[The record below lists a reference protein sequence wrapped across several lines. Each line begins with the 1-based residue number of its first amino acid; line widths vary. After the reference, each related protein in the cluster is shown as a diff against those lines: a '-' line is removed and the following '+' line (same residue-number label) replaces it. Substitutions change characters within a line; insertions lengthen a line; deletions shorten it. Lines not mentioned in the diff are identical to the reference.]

1 MLALLMLLLML
12 GGVLAACASQPPT
25 AQTPPEPAPTSA
37 PAATAAPDQPATAAP
52 APTAA
57 PEPVT
62 GGTVTIGLDSE
73 PPTLDPHASPS
84 AITFFITASVGE
96 SLLYLD
102 ENRELKP
109 WLAESWEVED
119 DGASFV
125 FKLREDVTFQD
136 GTPFNAEVVKWN
148 FDRIVDPNYAAGSS
162 RTALVG
168 YTGTEVV
175 DEYTAKVT
183 FEEPYAPFLTYAA
196 AGTLAM
202 LSPEGTQAQGDEVNA
217 TPIMSGPYQITE
229 YLPRESITITRWDG
243 YNRTLPWT
251 DRAGPGIPDQVIWK
265 FIPEAG
271 TRIATVE
278 SGETQI
284 ASVVPAQDLPRLQSD
299 GFEIV
304 SRPWVGLPRIWSI
317 NITQAPTDDVLVRRA
332 INYAINKQQ
341 IVDALYNGT
350 GTPAIGP
357 ATAAM
362 LDDPSLRA
370 LYPYD
375 PEQAKA
381 LLEEAGWT
389 GADGTIRTKDGQ
401 PLTII
406 LNAIDPG
413 SGPGQLEQFIQGQL
427 REVGID
433 VQLKTQARAPWYE
446 DNYACTT
453 NGPVLFLRS
462 GDLDG
467 LAAFY
472 DSNLIGSNFNFSCV
486 NDPELDALL
495 AQGRSESDPEARRA
509 IYLELSQKVME
520 DALAVP
526 LIDEL
531 SVWALRPGYSGL
543 LFNGYTY
550 PIITELVGSE

>member
-1 MLALLMLLLML
+1 M
-12 GGVLAACASQPPT
+12 LAACASQPPT
-25 AQTPPEPAPTSA
+25 AQTPPEPA
-37 PAATAAPDQPATAAP
+37 ATAAP
-52 APTAA
+52 AAEQPAA
-57 PEPVT
+57 SEPAPAPAA

-73 PPTLDPHASPS
+73 PPTMDPHASPS

-109 WLAESWEVED
+109 WLAETWEVQD

-125 FKLREDVTFQD
+125 FTLREDVTFQD
-136 GTPFNAEVVKWN
+136 GTPFNAEAVKWN
-148 FDRIVDPNYAAGSS
+148 FDRIVDPNFAAGSAL
-162 RTALVG
+162 TALAG

-175 DEYTAKVT
+175 DAFTAKVS
-183 FEEPYAPFLTYAA
+183 FENPYAPFLTYAA

-202 LSPEGTQAQGDEVNA
+202 LSPTGTEAQGDAVNA
-217 TPIMSGPYQITE
+217 TPIMSGPYQISE

-243 YNRTLPWT
+243 YTRTNPWSES
-251 DRAGPGIPDQVIWK
+251 AGPGNPDQVIWK

-284 ASVVPAQDLPRLQSD
+284 ASAIPAQDLPRLQ
-299 GFEIV
+299 GENFEIV
-304 SRPWVGLPRIWSI
+304 TKPWVGLPRIWSI
-317 NITQAPTDDVLVRRA
+317 NVTVPPTDDLRVRQA
-332 INYAINKQQ
+332 ISYAINKDQ
-341 IVDALYNGT
+341 IITGLYNGT
-350 GTPAIGP
+350 GTKAIGP

-362 LDDPSLRA
+362 LDDPSLREF
-370 LYPYD
+370 YPYD
-375 PEQAKA
+375 PERARA

-389 GADGTIRTKDGQ
+389 GGDGEIRTKDGQ
-401 PLTII
+401 PLTIV
-406 LNAIDPG
+406 LNTIDPG

-446 DNYACTT
+446 DNYACAT

-472 DSNLIGSNFNFSCV
+472 DSELVGSNFNFSCIQ
-486 NDPELDALL
+486 DPEMDVLL
-495 AQGRSESDPEARRA
+495 QQGRVEADPERRRA

-520 DALAVP
+520 QALAVP
-526 LIDEL
+526 LVDEL

-543 LFNGYTY
+543 KFNGFTY
-550 PIITELVGSE
+550 PIVTDISGIDS